1 MADSADGTF
10 EQVATGD
17 TFTVTKEC
25 ANRYLKVVAKAKKG
39 IPGSD
44 SCETKAGRIL
54 PKGATTLDSVA
65 FTNASKGA
73 KDTGSTIEACA
84 YKAVDYSSE
93 PVTEG
98 VTYTWRWSSVDP
110 SSSAFDAK
118 TDWHVVE
125 GKTDSSFTIPDD
137 YAKRWVSVSATA
149 GDNTVEAT
157 TAVAVKAAGSHEL
170 FLAYLKKIV
179 GDQSDDAKF
188 VYKSGEKIGVTAF
201 EKTSAGTKGAEL
213 TSDQLTYTWQ
223 IADSAQGPFT
233 TLTDENAHRP
243 SFVISQKYVGKYLKC
258 IVDGGYNTDYAST
271 RYAIVKGEDAKAY
284 TLTSVNVASSGNLAQ
299 VGGTLTLLPITWQR
313 AIGRLRDG
321 TPRGLPRRLP
331 LVSRR

>member
-54 PKGATTLDSVA
+54 PKGATALDSVA

-157 TAVAVKAAGSHEL
+157 TAVAVKAQAR
-170 FLAYLKKIV
+170 
-179 GDQSDDAKF
+179 
-188 VYKSGEKIGVTAF
+188 
-201 EKTSAGTKGAEL
+201 TSCSWRISKR
-213 TSDQLTYTWQ
+213 S
-223 IADSAQGPFT
+223 SAIRAMT
-233 TLTDENAHRP
+233 P
-243 SFVISQKYVGKYLKC
+243 SL
-258 IVDGGYNTDYAST
+258 ST
-271 RYAIVKGEDAKAY
+271 RVAKR
-284 TLTSVNVASSGNLAQ
+284 SV
-299 VGGTLTLLPITWQR
+299 LLHSR
-313 AIGRLRDG
+313 
-321 TPRGLPRRLP
+321 RRLQEQRVP
-331 LVSRR
+331 SLHLIN